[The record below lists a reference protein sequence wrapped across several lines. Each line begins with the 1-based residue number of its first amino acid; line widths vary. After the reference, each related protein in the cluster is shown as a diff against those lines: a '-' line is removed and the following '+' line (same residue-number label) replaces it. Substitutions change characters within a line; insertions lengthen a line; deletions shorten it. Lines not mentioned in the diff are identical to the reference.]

1 MFKTGSRTQIKNVFR
16 SNVIIYNVNVIIGSQ
31 CLSGV
36 VSVTSDHVFAAM
48 GSALL
53 DIRGFRISMDI
64 YRHPWTSIE
73 ILAIREVSMDTHGC
87 SWISMDIYRY
97 PLYPWVSVY
106 PKKVSMTMYL
116 HRFPTEGGGE
126 PLYNPSS
133 RTMGGSQGT
142 CCAYPAHIPRISP
155 PTKQSPG
162 TGLYATPT
170 D

>member
-1 MFKTGSRTQIKNVFR
+1 
-16 SNVIIYNVNVIIGSQ
+16 
-31 CLSGV
+31 
-36 VSVTSDHVFAAM
+36 
-48 GSALL
+48 
-53 DIRGFRISMDI
+53 MDI

-133 RTMGGSQGT
+133 RTMGGSQSTG
-142 CCAYPAHIPRISP
+142 CAYPAHIPRISP
-155 PTKQSPG
+155 PTKRAQAPDCRPPPQIEG
-162 TGLYATPT
+162 GLPPTGMSMDSNGYPWNCLMHEYSWISMDVEVDA
-170 D
+170 